1 MKEIEESAKIKIELK
16 CRPKNISELIG
27 MIFWKESELV
37 EYVLAFLQ
45 YVKEWEMRGSPYK
58 VTEWQNYCIRKGISQ
73 SSYHNIL
80 RRLRRVGM
88 IKKIYNKALKVHEL
102 KISRDFSDYLF
113 AMEKIWDDFCKS

>member
-1 MKEIEESAKIKIELK
+1 MKEIEESAKIKIEAMHQ
-16 CRPKNISELIG
+16 PENISDLIG
-27 MIFWKESELV
+27 IVFWKEPKLIKDV
-37 EYVLAFLQ
+37 IDFIQ
-45 YVKEWEMRGSPYK
+45 HVKEWEMKGSPYK